1 MRRSFQAIRRLFGEQ
16 PQKKHTGPRLS
27 HEARLATWWWSASP
41 APSSIVLNPDWFP
54 APQKQKSNRRK
65 RKWGTKGKKKDR
77 KRGTPQ
83 GGCSDRRRTGR
94 LALSKAYQRKKAL
107 AAAPVFVPK
116 KLDRGSP
123 AQGPSTSTTYASAP
137 VPLFKGERDPILMR
151 PTSVVRDSC
160 CHACGERLYYGWHV
174 DLAKPELSMKHVL
187 PGTFV
192 VGVYIDT
199 RINRKWWQRWKD
211 YTPPT

>member
-1 MRRSFQAIRRLFGEQ
+1 M
-16 PQKKHTGPRLS
+16 S
-27 HEARLATWWWSASP
+27 HEARLATWWWSALP
-41 APSSIVLNPDWFP
+41 APSSISVNPLWFSASQAQEP
-54 APQKQKSNRRK
+54 SWRK
-65 RKWGTKGKKKDR
+65 RRWGTKGKRKDR

-94 LALSKAYQRKKAL
+94 LALSEAYQRKKAL

-123 AQGPSTSTTYASAP
+123 AQGPSTLTTYAPAP
-137 VPLFKGERDPILMR
+137 VPLFKGVRDPVLFR
-151 PTSVVRDSC
+151 PTSVVRDSH

-174 DLAKPELSMKHVL
+174 DGVKPELSMKHVL
-187 PGTFV
+187 PGIFV
-192 VGVYIDT
+192 AGVLIDT
-199 RINRKWWQRWKD
+199 RINKTWWQKWKD